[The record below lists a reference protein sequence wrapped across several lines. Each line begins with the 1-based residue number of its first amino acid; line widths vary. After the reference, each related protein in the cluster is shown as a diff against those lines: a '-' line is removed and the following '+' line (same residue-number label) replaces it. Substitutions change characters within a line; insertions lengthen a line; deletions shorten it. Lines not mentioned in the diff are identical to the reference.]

1 MEKFLLWLGKIYT
14 EGNAKGTNRAAMKVE
29 LIFLCGVAAV
39 VAIYRLSVDK
49 PSDNFTGIIG
59 GIVLC
64 FLTILFWIGEAKFQK
79 IIRIIGRNP
88 KGRLSVKLPA
98 RFYLFNC

>member
-14 EGNAKGTNRAAMKVE
+14 EGNAKGTNRAVMKVE

-59 GIVLC
+59 SLALSLLVVL
-64 FLTILFWIGEAKFQK
+64 FLVGEAKFQK
-79 IIRIIGRNP
+79 IIKIIRKEMKAEAPRAG
-88 KGRLSVKLPA
+88 
-98 RFYLFNC
+98 